1 MNINGQFF
9 DEYNNN
15 VEPIPPVVHSD
26 DYVEPAITVQ
36 AEDALDETEG
46 EAGAGSI
53 AAGVAGAAIG
63 SVIGGRIAGRK
74 GAVIGAVAGAVA
86 GGLAAKATPD
96 DAGEKLKNVTENAAE
111 KVKDAAEHAKP
122 SLESAADKVKD
133 AALNTADRVK
143 EAAENAKPS
152 IENAADKAKEAASN
166 TADKVKDTAEHA
178 KPSDN
183 NIQDVHSADVK
194 ERIVIEPTADV
205 VTEPSFVAGT
215 GTYLGGE
222 VAPMD
227 LYEEEE
233 IVTPEV
239 ERQNI
244 YTRETDQRF

>member
-1 MNINGQFF
+1 MNTNGQFF
-9 DEYNNN
+9 DEYNDSM
-15 VEPIPPVVHSD
+15 EPIPPVVHSD

-36 AEDALDETEG
+36 AEDALDETQG

-133 AALNTADRVK
+133 AALNTADRVQ

-166 TADKVKDTAEHA
+166 TADKVKDTAEQV

-183 NIQDVHSADVK
+183 IQDLHSADVK

-205 VTEPSFVAGT
+205 VTEPTFVAGT
-215 GTYLGGE
+215 GNYLGSE

-227 LYEEEE
+227 LYQEEE
-233 IVTPEV
+233 IATPEV

-244 YTRETDQRF
+244 FTRETDQRF